1 MIKATA
7 EKTSSIFSGFTSKI
21 SQMKNSE
28 SFKSFEERVGGAY
41 ENVKV
46 ILFTDISDYE
56 SVAKNAFQY
65 FRLKFQHPVPAQS
78 KISRAIATR
87 LLHQRLLFTKK
98 NQSYKYTA
106 N

>member
-1 MIKATA
+1 MFIIKWFQLSHKTNKLFYCSYHKTESVFKATA

-46 ILFTDISDYE
+46 LLIAL
-56 SVAKNAFQY
+56 Q
-65 FRLKFQHPVPAQS
+65 LK
-78 KISRAIATR
+78 IC
-87 LLHQRLLFTKK
+87 L
-98 NQSYKYTA
+98 
-106 N
+106 